1 MSHEQSPVLTALNN
15 RAITR
20 PIIAQCEQRVSL
32 LDQSDQHLLL
42 GDINEQLA
50 HGGVLLLDSHQKVPW
65 PDRPLAMTDII
76 ASMYAL
82 VKMAPNVQRI
92 AVPVAGVFHDF
103 PILNRLFFRKLDG
116 GESAPIKTVPVY
128 SSRRELNR
136 KNFWGLIFTLCNGVD
151 HEAYNAKNQMFHT
164 LIREELNRAGTL
176 VVMSVFGGLNEIGKG
191 ELPRKMH
198 ETMTSVSA
206 PIFASHSHL
215 QRGRFTTAFER
226 FYVDPRSMERTHVQN
241 QINQTFVRLHQ
252 RIIRSEQS

>member
-1 MSHEQSPVLTALNN
+1 VLTALNN
-15 RAITR
+15 HAITR

-32 LDQSDQHLLL
+32 LDQPDQHLLL
-42 GDINEQLA
+42 RDINEQLA

-76 ASMYAL
+76 ASMHAL
-82 VKMAPNVQRI
+82 IDNVPKVRRI
-92 AVPVAGVFHDF
+92 TVPVAGVFYHLPVLNSKF
-103 PILNRLFFRKLDG
+103 FEKLNGSENVPIR
-116 GESAPIKTVPVY
+116 AIPVY
-128 SSRRELNR
+128 SSRRELSL
-136 KNFWGLIFTLCNGVD
+136 KNAWGLVFALCNGFNREKFRTRNKSY
-151 HEAYNAKNQMFHT
+151 HE

-206 PIFASHSHL
+206 AIFASHSHL

-241 QINQTFVRLHQ
+241 QVNQTFVRLHQ
-252 RIIRSEQS
+252 RMIRSEHS